1 MTFPSLFAGAAKRAL
16 LALAAC
22 AWLGAA
28 VGALA
33 EERWVPQDMRACTPA
48 GAAAGAD
55 APCKQALSA
64 DEIARELGK
73 LKTRDLA
80 YAIDGDSLTV
90 TIRMLPAELPYPNGP
105 HLCCE
110 LQGYLDKIGDN
121 VYSARFRWSRIAAAN
136 LDLQLFDA
144 SNKRRA
150 RIEHRGSPQFVFAGD
165 KVDAGLIARAGAELT
180 TASLDVGPELGGQ
193 RRVSV
198 FKGAACRPKLAGC
211 AVIYMPDGHATAIF
225 ANNALANG
233 LDMRRVVIVGVHNAE
248 VDSNG
253 TRIEEL
259 LLGYNAAR
267 YDAFMR
273 FITHDLAKKVEG
285 DETPRLRLAAGYSN
299 GGAWA
304 YDALNSGGGRFGGAI
319 VMSPGQWKTRRLPG

>member
-1 MTFPSLFAGAAKRAL
+1 
-16 LALAAC
+16 
-22 AWLGAA
+22 
-28 VGALA
+28 
-33 EERWVPQDMRACTPA
+33 
-48 GAAAGAD
+48 
-55 APCKQALSA
+55 
-64 DEIARELGK
+64 
-73 LKTRDLA
+73 
-80 YAIDGDSLTV
+80 
-90 TIRMLPAELPYPNGP
+90 
-105 HLCCE
+105 
-110 LQGYLDKIGDN
+110 
-121 VYSARFRWSRIAAAN
+121 
-136 LDLQLFDA
+136 
-144 SNKRRA
+144 
-150 RIEHRGSPQFVFAGD
+150 
-165 KVDAGLIARAGAELT
+165 
-180 TASLDVGPELGGQ
+180 
-193 RRVSV
+193 
-198 FKGAACRPKLAGC
+198 
-211 AVIYMPDGHATAIF
+211 MPDGHATAIF

-319 VMSPGQWKTRRLPG
+319 VMSPGQWKTRSEAPLHGHLAFVGAGQLEPRFLAGARSIASDLKARGASVKEVEVPSGHSMNTWVNVWNLAITELDRQPK